1 MKRLNFSG
9 QSPQIWL
16 APIWKI
22 CARPLYKIIVIISV
36 VKSTG
41 LGLLGI
47 ALIGCSAPA
56 EQQIPDLILV
66 GGNIITVD
74 STDRIA
80 EALAIKENVI
90 TAIGTTQEIE
100 ALAGEAT
107 QRIDLHNHTVTP
119 GLLDAHIHFSAS
131 PWSVPNMIDLSY
143 PKVKRIA
150 EVKELIAQ
158 KAKAVAPE
166 EWIRGVGWDEGKL
179 KEQRLITAR
188 DLDEV
193 SADHL
198 VWLLHTTGH
207 YGVANSAALR
217 LANINRNTPDP
228 PEGIIDRD
236 PAGNPTGVLKESA
249 MDLIYERLPAA
260 TVEDIEAGIVHMTK
274 ALHAEGMTGI
284 KDPILTDKR
293 WQAYQN
299 VREAGQLSLRVFGL
313 WPGGKSEASMA
324 DAIRKLSS
332 VPDTF
337 SIGHDQLISGGIKL
351 FADGS
356 GGARTAWLYDEWNK
370 NLTETDQGNYGF
382 PNITPDTLD
391 AMIRMGHEAGVH
403 VSTHAIGD
411 RAIDMV
417 VNSYQQALQAQPTQG
432 LRHGIIHA
440 NIPTQQALET
450 MQKLQ
455 ATYDAGYP
463 EPSATFM
470 WWIGDTYAGNFGERA
485 KRLNPFATFKKMG
498 IIWANGSDY
507 SVTPFAARYGIWA
520 AIARQPALGT
530 YDNDPFGREEAV
542 DVKTALKA
550 VTLWAAHQL
559 FLDDKIGSIEV
570 GKYADLAVW
579 DRDLYTVPTDEIKD
593 MKCLM
598 TLFNGEVVYRSE
610 DLNW

>member
-1 MKRLNFSG
+1 MCLCGLYLKYPPYVTRQMKPVAL
-9 QSPQIWL
+9 
-16 APIWKI
+16 
-22 CARPLYKIIVIISV
+22 KIIRLS
-36 VKSTG
+36 
-41 LGLLGI
+41 LLSI
-47 ALIGCSAPA
+47 ALIGCGAPA
-56 EQQIPDLILV
+56 EQEAPDLILV

-107 QRIDLHNHTVTP
+107 QRIDLNNRTVTP

-131 PWSVPNMIDLSY
+131 PWSIPNMIDLSY
-143 PKVKRIA
+143 PNVKSITEA
-150 EVKELIAQ
+150 KALIAQ
-158 KAKAVAPE
+158 KAKAVKPG
-166 EWIRGVGWDEGKL
+166 EWIQGVGWDEGKL
-179 KEQRLITAR
+179 EEQRLITAR

-193 SADHL
+193 SPDHP
-198 VWLLHTTGH
+198 VWLRHTTGH
-207 YGVANSAALR
+207 YGVVNSAALE
-217 LANINRNTPDP
+217 LANINSDTPNP

-236 PAGNPTGVLKESA
+236 PSGKATGVLKESA
-249 MDLIYERLPAA
+249 MDLVYEQLPPS
-260 TVEDIEAGIVHMTK
+260 TIEDIEAGIIHMTK
-274 ALHAEGMTGI
+274 ALHKEGMTGI
-284 KDPILTDKR
+284 KDPTLTDKR

-299 VREAGQLSLRVFGL
+299 VLDAGHLNLRVFGL
-313 WPGGKSEASMA
+313 WIGGKSKKSMSA
-324 DAIRKLSS
+324 VIDKQLAI
-332 VPDTF
+332 PDQF
-337 SIGHDQLISGGIKL
+337 RIGNDHLISGGIKL

-370 NLTETDQGNYGF
+370 NVTETDQGNYGF
-382 PNITPDTLD
+382 PNIAPDTLD

-411 RAIDMV
+411 RTIDMV
-417 VNSYQQALQAQPTQG
+417 VNSYRQALQAQPTRG

-455 ATYDAGYP
+455 STYDAGYP
-463 EPSATFM
+463 EPSATFT

-485 KRLNPFATFKKMG
+485 RRLNPFATFKKMG

-507 SVTPFAARYGIWA
+507 SVTPFAARYGIWS

-530 YDNDPFGREEAV
+530 YDNDPFGRGEAV

-559 FLDDKIGSIEV
+559 FLDDKIGSIEI

-579 DRDLYTVPTDEIKD
+579 DRNLYTVPTDEIKD

-598 TLFNGEVVYRSE
+598 TFFNGEIVYRAE
-610 DLNW
+610 DFQQ